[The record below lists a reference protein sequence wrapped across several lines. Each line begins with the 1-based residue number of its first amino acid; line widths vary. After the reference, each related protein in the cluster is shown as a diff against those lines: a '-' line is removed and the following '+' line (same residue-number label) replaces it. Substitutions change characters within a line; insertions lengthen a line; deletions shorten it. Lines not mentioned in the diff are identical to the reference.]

1 MFKQHFDWRLLSWQI
16 RDLIRKNPPK
26 DTRNFHFQR
35 FHDPRFDES
44 AGSFDNNEFEEN
56 YSFIRDIK
64 KREKQELEKE
74 LKHLEDNAPR
84 KKEILYLLKRMKNQE
99 TTKKLLDKQKQER
112 LQKQNEIMEAA
123 KEGKKPYI
131 PKKSDMKMQRL
142 VESYQTLKKSGKLE
156 KYLEKKRRKQFSKDK
171 KRFYQ

>member
-1 MFKQHFDWRLLSWQI
+1 MANQRPNKKKPAEGYSKFSLPSFRVLNTKFREQKSVFMIHGLMNQQDHLTIMNLKKIIHLLEIS
-16 RDLIRKNPPK
+16 
-26 DTRNFHFQR
+26 
-35 FHDPRFDES
+35 
-44 AGSFDNNEFEEN
+44 
-56 YSFIRDIK
+56 K
-64 KREKQELEKE
+64 KEKTELEKE

-131 PKKSDMKMQRL
+131 PKMKS
-142 VESYQTLKKSGKLE
+142 SIH
-156 KYLEKKRRKQFSKDK
+156 RKDSLWTGLQE
-171 KRFYQ
+171 